1 MLDTKH
7 ITTAAEWKADGP
19 VGSLRAV
26 ISTFDV
32 VDMDG
37 DVVAATAF
45 KDGQAVPMVWA
56 HDWSRPIGKGVVRVE
71 AKRAVFDGQLFMDTP
86 DGQYAYNTIKGLAE
100 LQEYSWGFR
109 ILEAEPVTVNGQDA
123 RRITSTEVYEAS
135 PVLVG
140 AAGRGRT
147 RTLSL
152 KDGLSAWAAPMSLTE
167 HGEHALAGVR
177 SYLGRV
183 GSLADLRADEGRK
196 RGSELSRS
204 NRALLRA
211 LLDAFDQIGPIREQ
225 IVALL
230 DRTDQAIAAETEADA
245 DDEKSAAPPPV
256 ATVNDIDAD
265 LVAIRDAHASR
276 MARYGVLVGAA
287 E

>member
-37 DVVAATAF
+37 DVVASTAF

-123 RRITSTEVYEAS
+123 RRITSTEVFEAS

-152 KDGLSAWAAPMSLTE
+152 KGEGLDYDTHAAQ
-167 HGEHALAGVR
+167 ALGVVEEFVERTRSGSDLRQKRGRPISEARRVRMAGVR
-177 SYLGRV
+177 DGLRGHADEIDAMLIETADPDKGHEPDG
-183 GSLADLRADEGRK
+183 GSPEATQAHGTNADLLA
-196 RGSELSRS
+196 
-204 NRALLRA
+204 
-211 LLDAFDQIGPIREQ
+211 IRE
-225 IVALL
+225 ANARRL
-230 DRTDQAIAAETEADA
+230 
-245 DDEKSAAPPPV
+245 
-256 ATVNDIDAD
+256 
-265 LVAIRDAHASR
+265 
-276 MARYGVLVGAA
+276 ARYGVAVGTP
-287 E
+287 